1 MYDENLRKNRIYN
14 SSRMFIISVFYMIVS
29 TIVPFIVR
37 TLMIYYLGDVYAGIN
52 SVLVSIISLLSMTDL
67 GLGTAIVFFL
77 YEPVARKDKT
87 TIQSYLN
94 VLRKAYYYIGITIL
108 IIGFLLTPFL
118 SFLVGNDVPEDVNI
132 YIIFIVYVVSIVI
145 PYMYYPE
152 IQCYVFAMQ
161 RGDVINATNFISNI
175 LAYIMQI
182 IAIVYIHS
190 FSAYFISLFIQ
201 TLLNCGFRRI
211 VKSKFCSEI
220 VPDGKL
226 DLRSSNALKKKVVA
240 LLGHQMD
247 EKFIAS
253 VDNLVLSH
261 FCGLVVVTVYGNYM
275 YVVSAVFLI
284 LSSVFD
290 SISASMGNAIVT
302 ETKESNYARFNTVLW
317 MNGMLVVWVCACLIC
332 MYQPFMTIW
341 MSDRL
346 LPVSTMLL
354 FVLYF
359 FVIQIRRTVLT
370 FKNVSGMWWEDR
382 YKPYVSMIVNLLM
395 DIVLVKNIGV
405 NGALISSIICIA
417 FIEIPWEANVL
428 CRELFEKNVFRYL
441 IKVLSFLGIAI
452 INSGVV
458 YILSINIFRTTGIF
472 GLIVRGIF
480 ASIISIFTIFVV
492 YHKSVEMKAWKGT
505 LKLILKNF
513 NLE

>member
-1 MYDENLRKNRIYN
+1 MYDENLRNNRIYN

-29 TIVPFIVR
+29 TIVPFVVR

-77 YEPVARKDKT
+77 YDPVAKSDKAM
-87 TIQSYLN
+87 IQAYLN
-94 VLRKAYYYIGITIL
+94 VLRKAYCYIGITIL
-108 IIGFLLTPFL
+108 IIGLLLTPFL
-118 SFLVGNDVPEDVNI
+118 SFFVGSDIPNDVNI
-132 YIIFIVYVVSIVI
+132 YVIFIVYVVSIVI

-152 IQCYVFAMQ
+152 IQSYVFAIQ
-161 RGDVINATNFISNI
+161 RGDVINAANFISNI
-175 LAYIMQI
+175 VAYMIQI
-182 IAIVYIHS
+182 LAIVCIRS
-190 FSAYFISLFIQ
+190 FSVYFIALFIQ
-201 TLLNCGFRRI
+201 TLLNCCFRRI
-211 VKSKFCSEI
+211 IKSKFCSEI

-226 DLRSSNALKKKVVA
+226 DLRSSDALKKKVVA

-253 VDNLVLSH
+253 IDNLVLSH

-302 ETKESNYARFNTVLW
+302 ETKESNYVRFNTILW
-317 MNGMLVVWVCACLIC
+317 MNGMLVVWVCACLAC
-332 MYQPFMTIW
+332 MYQPFMTMW
-341 MSDRL
+341 MVDRL
-346 LPVSTMLL
+346 FPVSTMAL

-359 FVIQIRRTVLT
+359 FIIQIRRTVLT

-382 YKPYVSMIVNLLM
+382 YKPYVSMVVNLLM
-395 DIVLVKNIGV
+395 DIILVKHIGV
-405 NGALISSIICIA
+405 NGALISSIMCIA

-428 CRELFEKNVFRYL
+428 CSGLFEKNVFRYL
-441 IKVLSFLGIAI
+441 IKVLSYLSLAI

-458 YILSINIFRTTGIF
+458 YILSLNIFRTTDIV
-472 GLIVRGIF
+472 GLIFRGVF
-480 ASIISIFTIFVV
+480 ASIISTSIIFVV
-492 YHKSVEMKAWKGT
+492 YHNSNEMKAWKGT
-505 LKLILKNF
+505 LKLILKK
-513 NLE
+513 L